1 MTTDIGIE
9 GRIKH
14 VQDVRAKHVG
24 IMGGLVEAPWKP
36 AFCWTPELVS
46 GRYYLRSLIV
56 YLLLALAKPV
66 QVTI

>member
-14 VQDVRAKHVG
+14 VQDVRAKHGG
-24 IMGGLVEAPWKP
+24 IMEDSWKHP
-36 AFCWTPELVS
+36 LGNRVLLDAGVGVGALLSAFLDRLFTAGAC
-46 GRYYLRSLIV
+46 
-56 YLLLALAKPV
+56 KPV